1 MRTPM
6 TQPLTRTRTLRRAVA
21 TTSLLLLAPFAAA
34 CGGGDD
40 DEAGS
45 APQDAS
51 SEDFCEAYTSIFDSL
66 LAAPTD
72 SGQGE
77 QEEAA
82 VDALKKWSERMRDVG
97 TPEDLPEDARKGF
110 ELVLDEASDIDDV
123 SDLDDLEDSQD
134 YSDAEQ
140 EQAQALNTWITENC
154 ADSMPGLPSGDP
166 SADPSDA
173 LPSEPSSTETTE

>member
-1 MRTPM
+1 M

-21 TTSLLLLAPFAAA
+21 TTSLLLIAPFAAA

-40 DEAGS
+40 DEAS
-45 APQDAS
+45 AAPQDAS
-51 SEDFCEAYTSIFDSL
+51 SEDFCDAYTSIFDSL
-66 LAAPTD
+66 LAAPSD
-72 SGQGE
+72 SSQDQ

-82 VDALKKWSERMRDVG
+82 VDALKDWSERMREVG

-123 SDLDDLEDSQD
+123 SDLQDLEDSQD
-134 YSDAEQ
+134 YSEAEQ

-154 ADSMPGLPSGDP
+154 AGSMPGLPSGDP
-166 SADPSDA
+166 SAE